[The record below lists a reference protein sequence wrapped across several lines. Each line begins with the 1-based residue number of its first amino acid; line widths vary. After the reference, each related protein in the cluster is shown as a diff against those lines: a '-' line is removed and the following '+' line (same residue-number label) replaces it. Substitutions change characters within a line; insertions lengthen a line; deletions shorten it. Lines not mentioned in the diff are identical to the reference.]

1 MTEYERVAR
10 DLRAA
15 ILRGDYAPGETIPRS
30 VDLAERYGLSRWTIR
45 QAIALLEREGL
56 VTPVRRRGTVVRDR
70 RAVRIPWSVYSSA
83 TAPNTRGPWERACAA
98 QGIDGRTELVGI
110 EHQGAP
116 TDVATALGV
125 APGAPAVCRRRHM
138 WARDQVAQIQ
148 EAWYPLKL
156 VAGTPLA
163 DDTKVEGGA
172 YGALAAAG
180 LTPVAADVTVTA
192 RPPTLDE
199 RGILGLGAGSP
210 VLVVDRVTRDQRG
223 RAVEFLRAVSD
234 ADRVALVYGDLPVG
248 GA

>member
-1 MTEYERVAR
+1 MRRRIWLRITECARLPLVLSIWLCLFWWRRSTTEMAWGGEMTAYERVAR

-30 VDLAERYGLSRWTIR
+30 VDLAERYGLSRWTIRQAIALLEREGLVSTVPRRRTGVTIR

-98 QGIDGRTELVGI
+98 QGIDGRAELVGI

-125 APGAPAVCRRRHM
+125 APGAPV
-138 WARDQVAQIQ
+138 
-148 EAWYPLKL
+148 
-156 VAGTPLA
+156 
-163 DDTKVEGGA
+163 
-172 YGALAAAG
+172 
-180 LTPVAADVTVTA
+180 
-192 RPPTLDE
+192 
-199 RGILGLGAGSP
+199 
-210 VLVVDRVTRDQRG
+210 
-223 RAVEFLRAVSD
+223 
-234 ADRVALVYGDLPVG
+234 
-248 GA
+248 

>member
-1 MTEYERVAR
+1 M
-10 DLRAA
+10 
-15 ILRGDYAPGETIPRS
+15 
-30 VDLAERYGLSRWTIR
+30 
-45 QAIALLEREGL
+45 
-56 VTPVRRRGTVVRDR
+56 
-70 RAVRIPWSVYSSA
+70 RIPWSVYSSA

-163 DDTKVEGGA
+163 GDTKVAGGA